1 MTSFG
6 SFLGQI
12 IAADFDGRRLA
23 FARASDVAPA
33 SVSNYLNSDELPSH
47 ENLKKILGAVKD
59 PFKQRELFSAF
70 ISDIGERV
78 HVSQDAARGVVTDK
92 LSPVDQEIAKIVATL
107 SKRARRSP
115 KFLQILRDIAQ
126 WPE

>member
-23 FARASDVAPA
+23 FARASDVVPA
-33 SVSNYLNSDELPSH
+33 SVSNYLNSGELPSY
-47 ENLKKILGAVKD
+47 ENLKKILAAVKD
-59 PFKQRELFSAF
+59 PFKQRELFAAF
-70 ISDIGERV
+70 ISDIAERV
-78 HVSQDAARGVVTDK
+78 NVAQDASRGALTDK
-92 LSPVDQEIAKIVATL
+92 VSPADQEIAKILATL